1 MSEIDQR
8 IARLSPEQRALL
20 EKRLGGAGGAPAAA
34 GREAIAIVGAACR
47 FPGEASDLDAF
58 WRLLRSGTDA
68 VVRVPTERWD
78 ADALFDE
85 DPTAAGKISSRW
97 GGFISNVGRFDADFF
112 GISPREAVE
121 MDPQQR
127 ILLEVA
133 FDALDH
139 AGMTREAITG
149 GKMGVFVGVHGHA
162 SDYLLLQNEN
172 LEELDSFSGTGAAHN
187 LLAGRLSYTLDTHGP
202 AVVIDTACSSS
213 LVAVHLAVQSL
224 RLGESTSALVGGVNL
239 ILTPNFTIAASRM
252 HMLAPDGRCKAF
264 DVRADGFVRSE
275 GCGAV
280 VLKKLSDALADGDSI
295 LAVIRGSAINQDGH
309 TNGITAP
316 NGLAQ
321 RQVIESALADASI
334 AGHSIGFVEAHGTGT
349 ALGDPI
355 ELEALGATIGKQHV
369 GADPCYVGSVKT
381 NIGHLE
387 GAAGIAGLI
396 KAALVLHHGEIPP
409 NLHFTGLNPHIRV
422 GGTRFKFPAAVEKW
436 QSTGPRRAG
445 LSSFGWSGT
454 NAHLILEEA
463 PTQARKAGAEA
474 SAALRV
480 LTMSARSAEGLAAT
494 ARLFHERLGSGSPAD
509 LDDFCFTA
517 AVRRTHYD
525 YRIAAVGR
533 SADALRAEIET
544 ALKSD
549 IASRK
554 SAGAPRI
561 AFVFPGHGA
570 QWVGMGRALLDS
582 EPIFRDA
589 MMRCDDAIRLEGGWS
604 ILEQIRAP
612 DESSRFDDVEV
623 AQPVLFAFGVA
634 LAELWKSWGIVPDA
648 VLGHSMGEVAAAHVA
663 GTLSLA
669 DAARIICRRSRL
681 LQQVAGRGGMML
693 VELSTDE
700 AQQAIA
706 EFDGQLVIGAMNGPR
721 SSVLAGDHHA
731 LDKVALTLGSRDV
744 YCRIVKGSPAGHS
757 HLVEPLKQTLLD
769 EIASIKPIATDVTIY
784 STVTARAEG
793 GEVFDACYWVRN
805 FREPVRFLDTVR
817 ALLRDE
823 FDVLIEMSP
832 HPILSSVV
840 RDIVQEEVES
850 SPESSADRVAVREV
864 LALPSLRRD
873 EDDHEVLYTS
883 LARLYER
890 GSSVQWKRVL
900 PKAAVARLPSYPW
913 QRQRYWLTRT
923 SKHYDQARHADG
935 DRGSSPNRYL
945 ARIKVADWLY
955 NASWLEAQLPRARE
969 AGRRWILVANKES
982 PSMALAIALDEK
994 LRLRGGDS
1002 QVIFI
1007 EGNFAA
1013 ALDRARLD
1021 CGPWSGVIHCAA
1033 LDATPTSA
1041 VTAASLAAEPVPGAA
1056 SLLEVVRS
1064 LDSRAWAGDPKLWIV
1079 TRGATVVHD
1088 ADREVLAVA
1097 QAPVR
1102 GLARVVEAE
1111 HPTRYASCVDLD
1123 ASAALDEQ
1131 VTQFE
1136 AELACGGD
1144 EPAVALRG
1152 GKRLVQRL
1160 TCLTKADA
1168 GRPINFRADS
1178 CYLITGG
1185 LGGIG
1190 LFVARWMIAQGARHL
1205 TILGRTTLPARAEWR
1220 ALEASAPSPVGA
1232 RVAAILELEA
1242 LGAAVH
1248 YFPVDVSDAKALTA
1262 VLDQWRADVRPSIR
1276 GVIHTAAVIDD
1287 QLLTELDPH
1296 SIERVFGAK
1305 AVGAWLLDNAIPD
1318 ADWFVLFSSLASIWP
1333 APGHANYAAAN
1344 AFLDALGQYRSG
1356 KGKHALSVSWGLWTD
1371 IGFASTLGGREAQRR
1386 FAEHGVHGFSPSDGL
1401 LALEA
1406 LLASG
1411 VPYAAVLNADREQFA
1426 KGYGGLEPWPLLR
1439 GFTGRPGVGISR
1451 PNDSSSPAEVPFVTQ
1466 YRRAEIAQRASLLQ
1480 KRIGQHV
1487 ATVLKLDVPLDTQR
1501 PLGEYG
1507 LNSILG
1513 LELRHRL
1520 ERDLAL
1526 RLSATL
1532 IWNHPTL
1539 AALAAH
1545 LQTRLDMDSAAA
1557 TAESAT
1563 RGREEIARSVP
1574 TAIASAAK
1582 GNVGSRVS
1590 QVEDISDD
1598 AAIEA
1603 LRAFPG
1609 RKARDER

>member
-1 MSEIDQR
+1 MSELGER

-20 EKRLGGAGGAPAAA
+20 EQRLVGSAVASTVANLEPV
-34 GREAIAIVGAACR
+34 AIVGAACR
-47 FPGEASDLDAF
+47 FPGEANDLTSF
-58 WRLLRSGTDA
+58 WRLLREGRDG
-68 VVRVPTERWD
+68 VIPVPAERWD
-78 ADALFDE
+78 ADALFDS
-85 DPTAAGKISSRW
+85 DPTAAGKIASRW
-97 GGFISNVGRFDADFF
+97 GGFISNVDSFDAGFF
-112 GISPREAVE
+112 KISPREATE

-133 FDALDH
+133 LDALEH
-139 AGMTREAITG
+139 AGMPLESLAG
-149 GKMGVFVGVHGHA
+149 GKMGAFIGVHSHA
-162 SDYLLLQNEN
+162 SDYLILQNEN
-172 LEELDSFSGTGAAHN
+172 LDELDSFSGTGTAHN
-187 LLAGRLSYTLDTHGP
+187 LLAGRLSYILDVHGP
-202 AVVIDTACSSS
+202 ALVVDTACSSS

-224 RLGESTSALVGGVNL
+224 RLNECSSAIVGGVNL
-239 ILTPNFTIAASRM
+239 VLTPNFTIAASRM

-275 GCGAV
+275 GCGVV
-280 VLKKLSDALADGDSI
+280 VLKKLSTAVADGDAI

-321 RQVIESALADASI
+321 RQVIEKALADAGVP
-334 AGHSIGFVEAHGTGT
+334 GHSIGFVEAHGTGT
-349 ALGDPI
+349 SLGDPI
-355 ELEALGATIGKQHV
+355 ELEALGATIGSQQV
-369 GADPCYVGSVKT
+369 GAEACYVGSVKT

-396 KAALVLHHGEIPP
+396 KTALVLLHGEIPP

-422 GGTRFKFPAAVEKW
+422 GGTRFEFPTAVEKW
-436 QSTGPRRAG
+436 QPTGPRRAG

-463 PTQARKAGAEA
+463 PARARNAGVEA
-474 SAALRV
+474 STAPRV
-480 LTMSARSAEGLAAT
+480 LTMSARSAEALAAT
-494 ARLFHERLGSGSPAD
+494 ALLFHERLGSTSSAD

-517 AVRRTHYD
+517 AVRRTHHD
-525 YRIAAVGR
+525 FRIAAVGR
-533 SADALRAEIET
+533 SAAALRAEIET
-544 ALKSD
+544 ALKGG

-561 AFVFPGHGA
+561 VFVFPGHGA

-589 MMRCDDAIRLEGGWS
+589 MMRCDDAIRLETGWS
-604 ILEQIRAP
+604 LLEQIRAP
-612 DESSRFDDVEV
+612 DESSRFDEVEV

-648 VLGHSMGEVAAAHVA
+648 VLGHSMGEVAASHVA
-663 GTLSLA
+663 GALSLT

-693 VELSTDE
+693 VELSADE

-706 EFDGQLVIGAMNGPR
+706 GSDGQLAIGAMNGPR
-721 SSVLAGDHHA
+721 SSVLAGDHQA
-731 LDKVALTLGSRDV
+731 LEKVALTLGSRDV

-757 HLVEPLKQTLLD
+757 HLVEPLKQTLLG
-769 EIASIKPIATDVTIY
+769 EIAPIKPVATDVAIY
-784 STVTARAEG
+784 STVTARLEG
-793 GEVFDACYWVRN
+793 GEVFDARYWVRN

-840 RDIVQEEVES
+840 RDIVQAEVEA
-850 SPESSADRVAVREV
+850 SPESSADREV

-873 EDDHEVLYTS
+873 EDDHEVLYAS

-900 PKAAVARLPSYPW
+900 PKAGVARLPSYPW

-923 SKHYDQARHADG
+923 SKHDGRARFTYADA
-935 DRGSSPNRYL
+935 DRGWSQNQHL
-945 ARIKVADWLY
+945 ARTKVADWLY
-955 NASWLEAQLPRARE
+955 DASWLEAELPRA
-969 AGRRWILVANKES
+969 GRSDGRWILVANKQL
-982 PSMALAIALDEK
+982 PSMAFAVALNEK
-994 LRLRGGDS
+994 LKSRGGNS
-1002 QVIFI
+1002 QVIFT

-1021 CGPWSGVIHCAA
+1021 GGPWRGVIHCAA

-1041 VTAASLAAEPVPGAA
+1041 ITAASLAAEPVPGAA
-1056 SLLEVVRS
+1056 SLLEAVRS

-1079 TRGATVVHD
+1079 TRGATVVYN
-1088 ADREVLAVA
+1088 ADREMLAVA
-1097 QAPVR
+1097 QAAVR

-1123 ASAALDEQ
+1123 ASATLDEQ

-1160 TCLTKADA
+1160 TCLTAVDT
-1168 GRPINFRADS
+1168 GRLMKFRADS

-1205 TILGRTTLPARAEWR
+1205 MILGRTTLPQRADWR
-1220 ALEASAPSPVGA
+1220 ALEASAPSSAGT
-1232 RVAAILELEA
+1232 RVAAIRELEA

-1248 YFPVDVSDAKALTA
+1248 YFPIDVSDADALHA
-1262 VLDQWRADVRPSIR
+1262 VLEQWRADARPLIR
-1276 GVIHTAAVIDD
+1276 GVIHAAAVIDD
-1287 QLLTELDPH
+1287 QLLTELDPR

-1305 AVGAWLLDNAIPD
+1305 AIGAWLLDNAIPD
-1318 ADWFVLFSSLASIWP
+1318 ADWFVFFSSLASIWP

-1344 AFLDALGQYRSG
+1344 AFLDALSQYRSG

-1371 IGFASTLGGREAQRR
+1371 IGFASTPGGREAQRR

-1411 VPYAAVLNADREQFA
+1411 VPHAAVLNADRERFA

-1439 GFTGRPGVGISR
+1439 NFTERPGVGISK
-1451 PNDSSSPAEVPFVTQ
+1451 PNDSSSAPEVPFITQ
-1466 YRRAEIAQRASLLQ
+1466 YRRAEFAQRGTLLQ

-1487 ATVLKLDVPLDTQR
+1487 AAVLKLDNVPLDVQR

-1507 LNSILG
+1507 LNSIMG

-1545 LQTRLDMDSAAA
+1545 LQTRLDVDPAAA
-1557 TAESAT
+1557 TTESVT
-1563 RGREEIARSVP
+1563 RGREEIARSLP
-1574 TAIASAAK
+1574 AAIASTTK
-1582 GNVGSRVS
+1582 GSVDSRVS
-1590 QVEDISDD
+1590 KVEDISDD
-1598 AAIEA
+1598 AALEA
-1603 LRAFPG
+1603 LRAFPSKG
-1609 RKARDER
+1609 AR

>member
-20 EKRLGGAGGAPAAA
+20 EKRLGGAVGAPAAA
-34 GREAIAIVGAACR
+34 AYGRETIAIIGAACR
-47 FPGEASDLDAF
+47 FPGEANDLDAF

-97 GGFISNVGRFDADFF
+97 GGFISNVDGFDADFF
-112 GISPREAVE
+112 GISPREAIE

-133 FDALDH
+133 FEALDH
-139 AGMTREAITG
+139 AGMTPQAITG

-172 LEELDSFSGTGAAHN
+172 LEELDSFSGTGTAHN

-202 AVVIDTACSSS
+202 AVVVDTACSSS

-264 DVRADGFVRSE
+264 DIRADGFVRSE

-280 VLKKLSDALADGDSI
+280 VLKKLSDAEADGDSI

-321 RQVIESALADASI
+321 RQVIESALADASV

-355 ELEALGATIGKQHV
+355 ELEALGATVGKQHV

-422 GGTRFKFPAAVEKW
+422 GGTRFEFPTAVEKW
-436 QSTGPRRAG
+436 RSTGPRRAG

-463 PTQARKAGAEA
+463 PADGGNAGVEA
-474 SAALRV
+474 SAAPRV
-480 LTMSARSAEGLAAT
+480 LTLSARSAEALAAT
-494 ARLFHERLGSGSPAD
+494 AGLFHERLGSGSPAD

-525 YRIAAVGR
+525 FRIAVVGR
-533 SADALRAEIET
+533 SAAALRAEIET
-544 ALKSD
+544 ALKD
-549 IASRK
+549 GIASRK
-554 SAGAPRI
+554 SAGTPRI

-589 MMRCDDAIRLEGGWS
+589 MMRCDDAIGLEAGWS

-648 VLGHSMGEVAAAHVA
+648 VLGHSMGEVAAACVA
-663 GTLSLA
+663 GALSLA

-681 LQQVAGRGGMML
+681 LRQVAGRGGMML
-693 VELSTDE
+693 VELSADE
-700 AQQAIA
+700 ARQAIA
-706 EFDGQLVIGAMNGPR
+706 EFDGQLVIGAVNGPR

-731 LDKVALTLGSRDV
+731 LEKVALILGSRDV

-757 HLVEPLKQTLLD
+757 HHVEPLKQILLS
-769 EIASIKPIATDVTIY
+769 ELASIKPMATDVTIY

-793 GEVFDACYWVRN
+793 GELFDARYWVSN

-817 ALLRDE
+817 ALLRDK

-832 HPILSSVV
+832 HPILSSVI
-840 RDIVQEEVES
+840 RDIVRTELET
-850 SPESSADRVAVREV
+850 SPESSADQPVVREAMA
-864 LALPSLRRD
+864 LASLRRD
-873 EDDHEVLYTS
+873 EDDHEVLYAS

-890 GSSVQWKRVL
+890 GSSIQWKRVL

-923 SKHYDQARHADG
+923 SKHYDRAKPTHADA
-935 DRGSSPNRYL
+935 DRDSDPNQRL
-945 ARIKVADWLY
+945 ARVKVADWLY
-955 NASWLEAQLPRARE
+955 NASWIEVQLPRA
-969 AGRRWILVANKES
+969 GRADGRWILVANKES
-982 PSMALAIALDEK
+982 PSMTFAIALDDK
-994 LRLRGGDS
+994 LKSRGGGS
-1002 QVIFI
+1002 QVIFA

-1021 CGPWSGVIHCAA
+1021 GGPWAGVIHCAA

-1041 VTAASLAAEPVPGAA
+1041 ITAASLAAEPVPGAA

-1064 LDSRAWAGDPKLWIV
+1064 LDSRAWTGDPKLWIV
-1079 TRGATVVHD
+1079 TRGATVVHN
-1088 ADREVLAVA
+1088 ADREMLAVA

-1123 ASAALDEQ
+1123 ASASLDEQ

-1136 AELACGGD
+1136 AELARGGN

-1160 TCLTKADA
+1160 ACLTTADA
-1168 GRPINFRADS
+1168 RRPINFRADS

-1205 TILGRTTLPARAEWR
+1205 MILGRTALPPRADWR
-1220 ALEASAPSPVGA
+1220 TLEASTPSSARA
-1232 RVAAILELEA
+1232 RVAAIRELEA

-1248 YFPVDVSDAKALTA
+1248 YFPIDVSDANALTA
-1262 VLDQWRADVRPSIR
+1262 VLEQWRADARPLIR
-1276 GVIHTAAVIDD
+1276 GVIHAAAVIDD
-1287 QLLTELDPH
+1287 QLLTELDPR

-1305 AVGAWLLDNAIPD
+1305 AIGAWLLGNAVPD
-1318 ADWFVLFSSLASIWP
+1318 TDWFVLFSSLASIWP

-1344 AFLDALGQYRSG
+1344 AFLDALSQFRSG
-1356 KGKHALSVSWGLWTD
+1356 TGRHALSVSWGLWTD
-1371 IGFASTLGGREAQRR
+1371 IGFAATPGGRESQLR
-1386 FAEHGVHGFSPSDGL
+1386 FAEHGVHGFLPSDGL

-1411 VPYAAVLNADREQFA
+1411 VSHAAVLNADRDKFA
-1426 KGYGGLEPWPLLR
+1426 KGYGGLDPWPLLK
-1439 GFTGRPGVGISR
+1439 GFTGRLGAGISES
-1451 PNDSSSPAEVPFVTQ
+1451 NDSLIAAEVPFIAQ
-1466 YRRAEIAQRASLLQ
+1466 YRRAAMAQRASLLQ

-1487 ATVLKLDVPLDTQR
+1487 AAVLKLDNVPLDAQR

-1507 LNSILG
+1507 LNSIMG

-1545 LQTRLDMDSAAA
+1545 LQTRLDVTPAA
-1557 TAESAT
+1557 TTAASNT
-1563 RGREEIARSVP
+1563 HGRE
-1574 TAIASAAK
+1574 TAIASRTK
-1582 GNVGSRVS
+1582 SNIDSRVS
-1590 QVEDISDD
+1590 RVEDISDD
-1598 AAIEA
+1598 AALEA
-1603 LRAFPG
+1603 LRSFPG

>member
-1 MSEIDQR
+1 MTEIDQR
-8 IARLSPEQRALL
+8 IARLSPEKRALL
-20 EKRLGGAGGAPAAA
+20 EKRLGGAIGAPAAA
-34 GREAIAIVGAACR
+34 SGRDAIAIVGAACR
-47 FPGEASDLDAF
+47 FPGEANDLDAF
-58 WRLLRSGTDA
+58 WKLLRGGIDG
-68 VVRVPTERWD
+68 VVRVPAERWD
-78 ADALFDE
+78 AEALFDE
-85 DPTAAGKISSRW
+85 DATAAGKISSRW
-97 GGFISNVGRFDADFF
+97 GGFISNVDRFDADFF
-112 GISPREAVE
+112 GISPREAIE

-133 FDALDH
+133 FEALDH
-139 AGMTREAITG
+139 AGMTRDAVTG

-172 LEELDSFSGTGAAHN
+172 LEELNSFSGTGAAHN

-202 AVVIDTACSSS
+202 AVVVDTACSSS
-213 LVAVHLAVQSL
+213 LVAVHLAMQSL
-224 RLGESTSALVGGVNL
+224 RLGESTSVLVGGVNL

-280 VLKKLSDALADGDSI
+280 VLKKLSDAVADGDSV

-321 RQVIESALADASI
+321 RQVIESALADASV

-355 ELEALGATIGKQHV
+355 ELEALGATIGKPHV
-369 GADPCYVGSVKT
+369 SAEPCYVGSVKT
-381 NIGHLE
+381 NLGHLE

-422 GGTRFKFPAAVEKW
+422 GGTRFKFPTVVEKW

-454 NAHLILEEA
+454 NAHMILEEA
-463 PTQARKAGAEA
+463 PAQARNADAEP
-474 SAALRV
+474 SADLHV
-480 LTMSARSAEGLAAT
+480 LTMSGRSAESLAAT
-494 ARLFHERLGSGSPAD
+494 ARLFHERLGSVSSAD

-517 AVRRTHYD
+517 AARRTHYD
-525 YRIAAVGR
+525 FRLAAVGR
-533 SADALRAEIET
+533 SAAALRTEIKAVLEG
-544 ALKSD
+544 D
-549 IASRK
+549 VASRK
-554 SAGAPRI
+554 PAAAPRV

-582 EPIFRDA
+582 EPVFRDA
-589 MMRCDDAIRLEGGWS
+589 MMRCDDAIRLETGWS
-604 ILEQIRAP
+604 LLGQIRAP
-612 DESSRFDDVEV
+612 DESSRFDEVEV

-634 LAELWKSWGIVPDA
+634 LAELWKSWGVLPDA
-648 VLGHSMGEVAAAHVA
+648 VLGHSMGEVAAAYVA
-663 GTLSLA
+663 GAVSLA

-693 VELSTDE
+693 VELSADD

-706 EFDGQLVIGAMNGPR
+706 GFDGQLVVGAMNGPR

-731 LDKVALTLGSRDV
+731 LEKVAATLGARDV

-757 HLVEPLKQTLLD
+757 HLVEPLKQTLLG
-769 EIASIKPIATDVTIY
+769 ELASIKPVATDVAIY
-784 STVTARAEG
+784 STVTARLEG
-793 GEVFDACYWVRN
+793 GGVFDARYWVRN
-805 FREPVRFLDTVR
+805 FREPVRFLDAVR

-823 FDVLIEMSP
+823 FDVLVEMSP

-840 RDIVQEEVES
+840 RDIVQAEAE
-850 SPESSADRVAVREV
+850 ADPKLALAREAV
-864 LALPSLRRD
+864 ALPSLRRD
-873 EDDHEVLYTS
+873 EDDHEVLYAS

-890 GSSVQWKRVL
+890 GLSVPWKLVL
-900 PKAAVARLPSYPW
+900 PKARVARLPCYPW

-923 SKHYDQARHADG
+923 PKHDDQARHADA
-935 DRGSSPNRYL
+935 DRVSSRSQHQ
-945 ARIKVADWLY
+945 ARIKVSDWLY
-955 NASWLEAQLPRARE
+955 NASWLEAQLPAARE
-969 AGRRWILVANKES
+969 TGKRWILVANKAS
-982 PSMALAIALDEK
+982 PSMAFAMALDEK
-994 LRLRGGDS
+994 LKSRGGDS
-1002 QVIFI
+1002 QVIFT
-1007 EGNFAA
+1007 EDNFTA

-1021 CGPWSGVIHCAA
+1021 GGLWSGVIHCAA

-1041 VTAASLAAEPVPGAA
+1041 ITAASLAAEPLPGAA

-1064 LDSRAWAGDPKLWIV
+1064 LDSRVWPGDPKLWIV
-1079 TRGATVVHD
+1079 TRGATVVQD
-1088 ADREVLAVA
+1088 ADREMLSVA

-1102 GLARVVEAE
+1102 SLARVVEAE
-1111 HPTRYASCVDLD
+1111 HPTRYASCVDID
-1123 ASAALDEQ
+1123 ASATPDEQ
-1131 VTQFE
+1131 VTRFE
-1136 AELACGGD
+1136 VELACGGD

-1152 GKRLVQRL
+1152 GKRFVQRL
-1160 TCLTKADA
+1160 TSFRDAGA
-1168 GRPINFRADS
+1168 GRPIKFRADS
-1178 CYLITGG
+1178 CYLISGG

-1205 TILGRTTLPARAEWR
+1205 MILGRTTLPARADWR
-1220 ALEASAPSPVGA
+1220 ALEASPQSSAGT
-1232 RVAAILELEA
+1232 RVAAIRELEA
-1242 LGAAVH
+1242 LGAAIH
-1248 YFPVDVSDAKALTA
+1248 YFPIDVSDAVALPA
-1262 VLDQWRADVRPSIR
+1262 VLEQWRADARPPIR

-1287 QLLTELDPH
+1287 QLLTELDLH
-1296 SIERVFGAK
+1296 SIEKVFGAK
-1305 AVGAWLLDNAIPD
+1305 AVGAWLLDNAIPE
-1318 ADWFVLFSSLASIWP
+1318 ADWLVLFSSLASIWP

-1344 AFLDALGQYRSG
+1344 AFLDALSQYRSG

-1371 IGFASTLGGREAQRR
+1371 VGFASTPGGREAQRR

-1411 VPYAAVLNADREQFA
+1411 VPHAAVLNADREQFA

-1439 GFTGRPGVGISR
+1439 GLTGRSGAGISR
-1451 PNDSSSPAEVPFVTQ
+1451 PNDSSGAEVPFITQ
-1466 YRRAEIAQRASLLQ
+1466 YRRAEIAQRASMLQ

-1487 ATVLKLDVPLDTQR
+1487 ATVLRLDVPLDTQR

-1507 LNSILG
+1507 LNSIMG

-1545 LQTRLDMDSAAA
+1545 LQTRLDEQPAAA
-1557 TAESAT
+1557 AGASAP
-1563 RGREEIARSVP
+1563 RGREDIASSVP
-1574 TAIASAAK
+1574 TAIAFTAK
-1582 GNVGSRVS
+1582 GIAASRLS

-1598 AAIEA
+1598 AALEA